1 MDALD
6 TLGITGMG
14 FISQVVNFVV
24 IMLLLTT
31 LLYKPIQRTLI
42 ARRDRIA
49 EGIRQAEMAKV
60 AAAEAEQT
68 KQQILAEAR
77 DEAQQIRATATRD
90 ADQATQS
97 IRTRAEEDATA
108 IRQRA
113 QQEAE
118 AQKEAI
124 LSDAQRQIA
133 ELAMLGAERIL
144 SRELQ
149 HSVDQEQLI
158 ASLMAENRRSN

>member
-1 MDALD
+1 MDALN

-31 LLYKPIQRTLI
+31 LLYNPIRRTLI
-42 ARRDRIA
+42 ARRERIA
-49 EGIRQAEMAKV
+49 DGVKQAEMAAR
-60 AAAEAEQT
+60 AAAEAEQA
-68 KQQILAEAR
+68 KQKILEEAR

-97 IRTRAEEDATA
+97 IRTRAEEDATE

-144 SRELQ
+144 ERELQ
-149 HSVDQEQLI
+149 NPVDQEQFI
-158 ASLMAENRRSN
+158 ASLMAEGRRS

>member
-1 MDALD
+1 MDALN

-14 FISQVVNFVV
+14 FISQLVNFLV
-24 IMLLLTT
+24 IMAVLTLLL
-31 LLYKPIQRTLI
+31 YNPIRKTLI
-42 ARRDRIA
+42 ARRERIA
-49 EGIRQAEMAKV
+49 EGIRQAEMAKM

-68 KQQILAEAR
+68 KQQILEEAR

-97 IRTRAEEDATA
+97 IRTRAEEDATE

-113 QQEAE
+113 QREAE

-124 LSDAQRQIA
+124 LLESQRQIA

-144 SRELQ
+144 GRELQ
-149 HSVDQEQLI
+149 NPVDQEQFI
-158 ASLMAENRRSN
+158 SSLMAEAKRS

>member
-1 MDALD
+1 MDALQ

-14 FISQVVNFVV
+14 FISQVLNFVV
-24 IMLLLTT
+24 IMLLLTV
-31 LLYKPIQRTLI
+31 LLYHPVSRTLI
-42 ARRDRIA
+42 ARRERIA
-49 EGIRQAEMAKV
+49 EGLRQAETASR
-60 AAAEAEQT
+60 AAAEAEQA
-68 KQQILAEAR
+68 KQQILEEAR
-77 DEAQQIRATATRD
+77 AEAQQIRATATRD

-97 IRTRAEEDATA
+97 IRVRAEEDATE

-118 AQKEAI
+118 AQREAI

-144 SRELQ
+144 GRELQ
-149 HSVDQEQLI
+149 HPVDQERFV
-158 ASLMAENRRSN
+158 ASLMAENRRS

>member
-1 MDALD
+1 MDVFS

-24 IMLLLTT
+24 IMGVLTI
-31 LLYKPIQRTLI
+31 LLYNPIRRTLI
-42 ARRDRIA
+42 ERRERIA
-49 EGIRQAEMAKV
+49 DGIRQAETATK
-60 AAAEAEQT
+60 AAAEAEQARQ
-68 KQQILAEAR
+68 KILEEAR
-77 DEAQQIRATATRD
+77 DEAQRIRATATRD

-97 IRTRAEEDATA
+97 IRTRAEADATE

-118 AQKEAI
+118 AQREAI

-133 ELAMLGAERIL
+133 ELALLGAERIL
-144 SRELQ
+144 ERELQ
-149 HSVDQEQLI
+149 NPVDQEQFI
-158 ASLMAENRRSN
+158 ASLMAEGRRS